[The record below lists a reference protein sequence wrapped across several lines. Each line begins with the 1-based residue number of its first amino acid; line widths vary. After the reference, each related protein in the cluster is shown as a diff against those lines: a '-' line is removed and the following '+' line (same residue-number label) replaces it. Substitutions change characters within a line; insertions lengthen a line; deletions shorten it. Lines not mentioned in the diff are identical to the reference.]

1 MIRDNRGRFVQ
12 GGPGGPGRPKK
23 RYGAVE
29 LRKAVLQAVTPE
41 ELASIVRVLF
51 SRAMEGDVAAARE
64 VLNRVLG
71 PPVEVDLVERLEEL
85 ENAIYGQASR

>member
-1 MIRDNRGRFVQ
+1 MIRDNRGRFVP

-23 RYGAVE
+23 RYSAVE
-29 LRKAVLQAVTPE
+29 LRKAVLQAITPE

-64 VLNRVLG
+64 VLNRILG
-71 PPVEVDLVERLEEL
+71 PPVEVDLLERIEQLER
-85 ENAIYGQASR
+85 AIHDQASR